1 MNISELVRKAFD
13 KKTSRKMALKAYHS
27 LPLPERAK
35 FKADLQKITA
45 HKAQMSKALVDNLS
59 MIAHPGVSH
68 ADADE
73 ARALNGKK
81 DAGLQKGDA
90 IG

>member
-1 MNISELVRKAFD
+1 MNVSVLVREAFD
-13 KKTSRKMALKAYHS
+13 KKTSRKAALKAYHA
-27 LPLPERAK
+27 LPLLERAK
-35 FKADLQKITA
+35 FKADLQKIIA
-45 HKAQMSKALVDNLS
+45 HKAQLSKALMDNLS
-59 MIAHPGVSH
+59 KIAHPGVPY

-73 ARALNGKK
+73 ARASVPKP

>member
-1 MNISELVRKAFD
+1 MNISVLVRKAFD
-13 KKTSRKMALKAYHS
+13 KKTSRKAALKAYHA
-27 LPLPERAK
+27 LPIHEREK
-35 FKADLQKITA
+35 FKVDLQKITT
-45 HKAQMSKALVDNLS
+45 HKAKMSKALLGNLS
-59 MIAHPGVSH
+59 MIARPGVPH

-81 DAGLQKGDA
+81 DAGLQKGDV